1 MVALQSHDTT
11 SRSTT
16 SDFGGQLIAQHVGA
30 ETAIM
35 WHVHGTLLHRSTCT
49 TVVPTVRV
57 SNTHEAAPLAALH
70 IHLLR
75 FSRSDST
82 FTTTLVGTTY
92 QLSKLQHDP
101 I

>member
-1 MVALQSHDTT
+1 MIALQSHDTS
-11 SRSTT
+11 SRSTR

-35 WHVHGTLLHRSTCT
+35 WHVHGTLLHRGTCT

-70 IHLLR
+70 ISYMIYVIKKRLDLHHH
-75 FSRSDST
+75 SRGDHIPAEQT
-82 FTTTLVGTTY
+82 AT
-92 QLSKLQHDP
+92 
-101 I
+101 